1 MNVLVPEAERAA
13 SRRSRF
19 VLRLAAVVA
28 GLLLISVLMLLRDG
42 SKIRHDDSSKLRIL
56 RSFSVP
62 LREISGLSKS
72 GSHIF
77 AVGDNEPLLG
87 VLQLTGDELKLLQT
101 VSFTATLWHN
111 YFLCPRLH
119 NSICRSM
126 AGVIN
131 KQWEGLYYEA
141 TTDTIHVLQESTGS
155 IFVFNRAMDRI
166 LSRTMLDFFPDRYEK
181 SARTSNS
188 LGEGFVPLSNG
199 RILVAKEKFPAAII
213 EFGAQNDTAQGY
225 DPRRPLSTTANID
238 AVRTLY
244 PLHYWHLPKS
254 ADKHCDL
261 SDVTLDDDGTL
272 FGISQICR
280 RIYRFA
286 ALDPS
291 TEQLQVV
298 QSWHVGSSIKAPEAL
313 VVIAPQVFLVASD
326 VKNLRNN
333 LWLLAA
339 PDSQQHKTV
348 AREDDQPAESVRQS
362 LWNESHR

>member
-1 MNVLVPEAERAA
+1 MNVSVPEADRAA
-13 SRRSRF
+13 RRRKRF
-19 VLRLAAVVA
+19 LLRLAGVVA
-28 GLLLISVLMLLRDG
+28 GLVLISVLVLLRD
-42 SKIRHDDSSKLRIL
+42 SSTIRRDNRGKLRIL

-62 LREISGLSKS
+62 LREISGLSKF
-72 GSHIF
+72 GQHIF
-77 AVGDNEPLLG
+77 AVGDDEPLLG

-101 VSFTATLWHN
+101 INFTAPLWHN

-119 NSICRSM
+119 NSICRSL
-126 AGVIN
+126 AVIIN

-155 IFVFNRAMDRI
+155 IFVFNRAMDQI

-181 SARTSNS
+181 SARTNNS
-188 LGEGFVPLSNG
+188 LGEGFVPLANG
-199 RILVAKEKFPAAII
+199 RVLVAKEKFPTAII
-213 EFGAQNDTAQGY
+213 EFGARDDTAQGY
-225 DPRRPLSTTANID
+225 DPRRPSRATANT
-238 AVRTLY
+238 AALRTLY

-261 SDVTLDDDGTL
+261 SDITRDDDGAL
-272 FGISQICR
+272 FGISQVCR

-298 QSWHVGSSIKAPEAL
+298 QSWYVGSSIKAPEAL

-326 VKNLRNN
+326 VKHLRNN

-339 PDSQQHKTV
+339 PDAQQHATV
-348 AREDDQPAESVRQS
+348 AR
-362 LWNESHR
+362 